1 MKFFKNN
8 SILKKINFII
18 FEDLLKKFNNLFLFF
33 LFMII
38 IIFCFFKIL
47 LISSLNLNFENI
59 CMYSFFFIKNLQNNS
74 LFLYTDLNIQN
85 FYLLELEIRQEFYIF
100 NIINILFIFFFKIL
114 IYILLIHIFSYF
126 DNFIYDYFKEFNIFK
141 IIMKILFFF
150 IIIFVDY
157 IIILF

>member
-8 SILKKINFII
+8 LILKKINFII

-33 LFMII
+33 LFII
-38 IIFCFFKIL
+38 IIISCFFKML
-47 LISSLNLNFENI
+47 LISFLNLTFENI
-59 CMYSFFFIKNLQNNS
+59 CMYSFFFIKNLKNNS

-85 FYLLELEIRQEFYIF
+85 FYLLEIKQEFYIF
-100 NIINILFIFFFKIL
+100 NIINISFIFFFKFL

-150 IIIFVDY
+150 IIIFLDY
-157 IIILF
+157 IVILF